1 MGQNAAL
8 AEVKFPQYAVNLYGR
23 VEQMNNS
30 SIRIRLETL
39 PSGEHVLRA
48 GNEAQLMVVAR
59 GVIYRASVL
68 ISGAEASR
76 ITMRFSTPP
85 QAVQRRH
92 QNRRACDVNVSFRT
106 LSGSGC
112 AGAWQDGT
120 ATDMSVGG
128 MRLVAGR
135 RVESA
140 TELDLL
146 FLLNGGMAPAAA
158 SDNRSGTEGGF
169 ELIASSADTRPVKA
183 LARIAHRAMLED
195 GTMALGVM
203 FRKLSSF
210 DQLRLMR
217 YTEAEVAGM
226 L

>member
-1 MGQNAAL
+1 MAQNAAL

-59 GVIYRASVL
+59 GVIYRASVH

-76 ITMRFSTPP
+76 ITMRFSSPP

-92 QNRRACDVNVSFRT
+92 QSRRACEVSVSFRA
-106 LSGSGC
+106 LNGSGC
-112 AGAWQDGT
+112 AGAWQEGV
-120 ATDMSVGG
+120 ATDLSVGG
-128 MRLVAGR
+128 MRLVVDR
-135 RVESA
+135 RIESA

-146 FLLNGGMAPAAA
+146 FFLNGGTPASYTNSSNSEDD
-158 SDNRSGTEGGF
+158 SDRLT
-169 ELIASSADTRPVKA
+169 SSAENRPVKA
-183 LARIAHRAMLED
+183 LARIAHRTPLED
-195 GTMALGVM
+195 GSAALGVM

-210 DQLRLMR
+210 DQLRLIR
-217 YTEAEVAGM
+217 FTESELVGA

>member
-76 ITMRFSTPP
+76 ITMRFSSPP

-106 LSGSGC
+106 LSNGC

-128 MRLVAGR
+128 MRLVADR

-146 FLLNGGMAPAAA
+146 FLLNGGMAPAAGT
-158 SDNRSGTEGGF
+158 DNRSQIEGGF
-169 ELIASSADTRPVKA
+169 ELMAPGADTRPVKA
-183 LARIAHRAMLED
+183 FARIAHRAMLED
-195 GTMALGVM
+195 GSMALGVM